1 MAIIVTI
8 QINETVILDIS
19 AQRIKGQPHDW
30 CIYKTSTGKTIE
42 HHYDDGAVTLAVR
55 LLREFEDK
63 SAQKAS
69 KLFPKKG

>member
-8 QINETVILDIS
+8 QINNTVILDIS
-19 AQRIKGQPHDW
+19 AQRIKGKPHDW
-30 CIYKTSTGKTIE
+30 CVYKTSTGKTLE

-63 SAQKAS
+63 SALQARKIF
-69 KLFPKKG
+69 LEKG